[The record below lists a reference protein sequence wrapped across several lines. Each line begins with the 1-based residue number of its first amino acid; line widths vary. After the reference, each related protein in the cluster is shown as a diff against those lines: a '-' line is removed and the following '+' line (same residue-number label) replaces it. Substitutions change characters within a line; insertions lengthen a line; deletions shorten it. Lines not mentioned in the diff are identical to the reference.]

1 MNYRHPI
8 HQWNGRH

>member
-1 MNYRHPI
+1 MNYRHPF